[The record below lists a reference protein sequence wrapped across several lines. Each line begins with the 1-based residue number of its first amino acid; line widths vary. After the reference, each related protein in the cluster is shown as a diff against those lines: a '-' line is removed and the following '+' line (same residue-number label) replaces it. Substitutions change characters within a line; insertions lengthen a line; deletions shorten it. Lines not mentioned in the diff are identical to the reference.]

1 MGEFSVE
8 KLTPQ
13 RFSEVAELEELCFSL
28 PWKES
33 SFSLLLEGKNTA
45 FVAID
50 EESGRVAAY
59 GGMLAVLD
67 EGQITNVA
75 THPEYRRMGLG
86 ERVMQAL
93 LEYAESEGLCL
104 ISLEVRES
112 NSAAIALYEKLGFL
126 RAGVRK
132 NFYTLPRENA
142 VVMTKSIGD
151 LTLS

>member
-1 MGEFSVE
+1 MGEFSIE

-28 PWKES
+28 TWKES

-50 EESGRVAAY
+50 TASGRAAAY

-67 EGQITNVA
+67 EGQITNIA
-75 THPEYRRMGLG
+75 THPNYRRRGLG
-86 ERVMQAL
+86 ERVVRAL

-112 NSAAIALYEKLGFL
+112 NSAAIALYEKLGFI

-151 LTLS
+151 LTVQ

>member
-1 MGEFSVE
+1 MGEFSIE

-33 SFSLLLEGKNTA
+33 SFSLLREGKNTA

-50 EESGRVAAY
+50 TASGRAAAY

-67 EGQITNVA
+67 EGQITNIA
-75 THPEYRRMGLG
+75 THPNYRRRGLG
-86 ERVMQAL
+86 ERVVRAL

-112 NSAAIALYEKLGFL
+112 NSAAIALYEKLGFI